1 MATGYSVSG
10 IGYPNMGLGSYGLGA
25 SGTYGSYDNYM
36 PSMMG
41 MSGMGMTGM
50 NNSILGG
57 MGAYGGMGMMGMYNP
72 VFMGQLQNQM
82 EENQLQHAGAMHEI
96 LKQQEV
102 NAHRSTDSAL
112 IQKILTN
119 GDVQQG
125 IQNLYAKVKSGD
137 QDGICTEFDKLKNY
151 VYATYKDEL
160 DARGAKINPSIAA
173 TQIVEA
179 IYGQVITA
187 QTGQTSDL
195 RSDIERYGEGAFTNG
210 FMQGFK
216 GGHQKRYIDETMN
229 HCFGLE
235 VNDKREQDMHQTLGK
250 GVGSVA
256 KVGKWGLA
264 GATAGTIAGLGTC
277 AVGIPIANAFLKEGS
292 KIARAGKWGKFALVG
307 SIVGALGGIAADL
320 LWQHSAA

>member
-1 MATGYSVSG
+1 MATDSISG
-10 IGYPNMGLGSYGLGA
+10 IGYPNMGLGSYGLGIG
-25 SGTYGSYDNYM
+25 GTYGTYDNYM

-41 MSGMGMTGM
+41 MSGMGMLGM
-50 NNSILGG
+50 NSSILGG
-57 MGAYGGMGMMGMYNP
+57 MGGYGGLGMMSMYNP

-102 NAHRSTDSAL
+102 SAHRTTDSAL

-137 QDGICTEFDKLKNY
+137 QDGICNEFDKLKNY

-195 RSDIERYGEGAFTNG
+195 RSDIERYGEGAMTNG
-210 FMQGFK
+210 FMQGFR
-216 GGHQKRYIDETMN
+216 GGHQKRYVDETMN

-235 VNDKREQDMHQTLGK
+235 INDKDEKDTEQSIGRGIGRVAHAGK
-250 GVGSVA
+250 I
-256 KVGKWGLA
+256 GLYGA
-264 GATAGTIAGLGTC
+264 GIGAATY
-277 AVGIPIANAFLKEGS
+277 AVGGGLLKGGS
-292 KIARAGKWGKFALVG
+292 SLINKGNWVKFSSKAMGKFALVG
-307 SIVGALGGIAADL
+307 ALLGIAGDIW
-320 LWQHSAA
+320 WQTTKA